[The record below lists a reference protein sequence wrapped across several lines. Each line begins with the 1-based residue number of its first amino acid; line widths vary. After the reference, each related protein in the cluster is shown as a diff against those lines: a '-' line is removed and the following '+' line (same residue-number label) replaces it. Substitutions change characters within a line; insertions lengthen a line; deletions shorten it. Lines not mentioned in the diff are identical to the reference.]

1 MATYTNQI
9 LVFSANGAATKTSN
23 LDILVQAGGIQNTP
37 VGAANPSTGGFT
49 TLASTGLA
57 TLASLSVTGDAIV
70 GGNLDVTGTIISRDE
85 ERVLVQDNFL
95 DVNFGYVTNTAL
107 AGGVAVNFKA
117 EAGGLSIDASAAN
130 LTFAAQAGATN
141 PKVTGTA
148 GQLPDNTF
156 AVNDIIQIA
165 GTSAA
170 ENDGFYVVQAEAAGE
185 ISIMDV
191 NDTIN
196 AKFAQNNFTSEA
208 DASNPITLT
217 QVNVTTIQ
225 VNAAGA
231 WVTYTGKTNG
241 EFAGAGSD
249 LGSSSLQEAYDE
261 GATITTDAS
270 GDITFVLS
278 ADDQGFSVNGS
289 SAGNGDVEIGATT
302 AVNSFV
308 VNASGAASSI
318 TATGQILSLATTG
331 ANELDI
337 TSGGALDLNG
347 AAVTIDGSAGV
358 DITAANG
365 QVLSVNGGDGTAKF
379 LISAAGQVDV
389 TGESA
394 QTVNIGS
401 TAAALNLT
409 TTTSGNVEVGS
420 AASVII
426 DSAAAAES
434 VALQVASASFLS
446 LNGSTSAVDVKRPLV
461 LASKSIV
468 QTAPLQAIM
477 ATLTAGEALA
487 VGEVVYYS
495 AAGAVSKADCNAGS
509 IGDAIRFPVGV
520 AQAAIGNGTDGSIGI
535 GGIATIKLDVTNAGN
550 VGKPVFLD
558 DGAGQGTQTAPTA
571 GTVYRLGILHA
582 AADGNGLALVNWS
595 PAFGADIS

>member
-1 MATYTNQI
+1 MT
-9 LVFSANGAATKTSN
+9 
-23 LDILVQAGGIQNTP
+23 QAI
-37 VGAANPSTGGFT
+37 
-49 TLASTGLA
+49 
-57 TLASLSVTGDAIV
+57 

-95 DVNFGYVTNTAL
+95 DVNFAYIGTGAL
-107 AGGVAVNFKA
+107 AGGVAVNYKA
-117 EAGGLSIDASAAN
+117 ESGGLSIDASTDN

-141 PKVTGTA
+141 PKVSGTA
-148 GQLPDNTF
+148 GQLPNGTF
-156 AVNDIIQIA
+156 AVNDVIQIA
-165 GTSAA
+165 GTSSA
-170 ENDGFYVVQAEAAGE
+170 ENDGFYVVQAQQAGE

-217 QVNVTTIQ
+217 KVNVTTIQ
-225 VNAAGA
+225 VNNLGA
-231 WVTYTGKTNG
+231 WVTYTGNTNAN
-241 EFAGAGSD
+241 FAGAGSD

-261 GATITTDAS
+261 GATILTDAS
-270 GDITFVLS
+270 GPITFNLA
-278 ADDQGFSVNGS
+278 ADAQGFSVQGAN
-289 SAGNGDVEIGATT
+289 AGDGIVSIGGTN
-302 AVNSFV
+302 AVHSYSLD
-308 VNASGAASSI
+308 ASGAASTINS
-318 TATGQILSLATTG
+318 TGQNLTVKTT
-331 ANELDI
+331 
-337 TSGGALDLNG
+337 TSGTLDLTSAGTLDLNG
-347 AAVTIDGSAGV
+347 VAVNIDSTGPL

-379 LISAAGQVDV
+379 LISAAGQIDV

-401 TAAALNLT
+401 TAADTVLT
-409 TTTSGNVEVGS
+409 TTTSGNIQLDS
-420 AASVII
+420 AGVCII
-426 DSAAAAES
+426 DGAAGTSA
-434 VALQVASASFLS
+434 VDLQVATTSFLA
-446 LNGSTSAVDVKRPLV
+446 LNATNSAVDVKRPLV
-461 LASKSIV
+461 LATKSVV

-487 VGEVVYYS
+487 VGDVVYYS
-495 AAGAVSKADCNAGS
+495 AAGAVSKADCDSGS
-509 IGDAIRFPVGV
+509 IGDAIRYPVGV
-520 AQAAIGNGTDGSIGI
+520 AQAAIGNGADGSIGI

-558 DGAGQGTQTAPTA
+558 DAAGQGTQTAPTA

-582 AADGNGLALVNWS
+582 AADANGLALVNWA

>member
-9 LVFSANGAATKTSN
+9 LVFSTNGAATKTNN
-23 LDILVQAGGIQNTP
+23 LDVFIQAGGFQNTP
-37 VGAANPSTGGFT
+37 IGAANPSTGGFT
-49 TLASTGLA
+49 TLSSTGLA
-57 TLASLSVTGDAIV
+57 TLNSLSVTGDAAI

-95 DVNFGYVTNTAL
+95 DVNFAYTGTGAL
-107 AGGVAVNFKA
+107 AGGVAVNYKA
-117 EAGGLSIDASAAN
+117 ESGGLSIDASTNN

-165 GTSAA
+165 GTSSA

-196 AKFAQNNFTSEA
+196 ANFAQNNFTSEA
-208 DASNPITLT
+208 DASNPITIT

-241 EFAGAGSD
+241 EFAGNGSD

-261 GATITTDAS
+261 GNTITTDAS

-318 TATGQILSLATTG
+318 TATGQTLSLATTG
-331 ANELDI
+331 TNELDL
-337 TSGGALDLNG
+337 TSGGALDLNATG
-347 AAVTIDGSAGV
+347 AATLDGAGIDVTCSDGAILSINHGGGSSYAINATGRTVITGEASQEISIGTTSA
-358 DITAANG
+358 DTIITTTT
-365 QVLSVNGGDGTAKF
+365 GGDIS
-379 LISAAGQVDV
+379 LDSAAGVKIDGA
-389 TGESA
+389 TG
-394 QTVNIGS
+394 
-401 TAAALNLT
+401 
-409 TTTSGNVEVGS
+409 
-420 AASVII
+420 
-426 DSAAAAES
+426 
-434 VALQVASASFLS
+434 ASAVDLLVATASYLS
-446 LNGSTSAVDVKRPLV
+446 LNATAVSVDVKKPLV
-461 LASKSIV
+461 LASKSVV
-468 QTAPLQAIM
+468 QTAPTQAIM

-487 VGEVVYYS
+487 AGEVVYYS
-495 AAGAVSKADCNAGS
+495 AAGAVSKADSNGGA
-509 IGDAIRFPVGV
+509 IGDAIRYPVGV
-520 AQAAIGNGTDGSIGI
+520 AQAAISNAADGGIGI
-535 GGIATIKLDVTNAGN
+535 GGIVTIKLDVTNAGN
-550 VGKPVFLD
+550 IGKPVFLD
-558 DGAGQGTQTAPTA
+558 DTAGQGTQTAPGA

-582 AADGNGLALVNWS
+582 AADANGLALVNWA